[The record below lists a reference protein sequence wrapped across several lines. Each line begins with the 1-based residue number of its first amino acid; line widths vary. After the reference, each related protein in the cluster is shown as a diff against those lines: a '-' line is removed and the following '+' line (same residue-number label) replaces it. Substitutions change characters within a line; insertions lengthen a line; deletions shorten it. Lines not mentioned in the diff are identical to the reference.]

1 MSGNGYV
8 NARTVLPPQLLA
20 RVQRYCSGFVYVPVP
35 EPNRHRDEQI
45 REMYQQGRSVEEI
58 ATQTGLSKRR
68 VWQILKRN
76 TQLGT

>member
-1 MSGNGYV
+1 MSGTGYV
-8 NARTVLPPQLLA
+8 NARNVLPSRLLA

-35 EPNRHRDEQI
+35 EPHRNRDEQI

-68 VWQILKRN
+68 VWQILKKPRE
-76 TQLGT
+76 

>member
-8 NARTVLPPQLLA
+8 NARNVLPSRLLA

-35 EPNRHRDEQI
+35 ETNRQRDEQI
-45 REMYQQGRSVEEI
+45 RELFQQGRSVEEI
-58 ATQTGLSKRR
+58 ATQAGLSKRR

-76 TQLGT
+76 PPLGT